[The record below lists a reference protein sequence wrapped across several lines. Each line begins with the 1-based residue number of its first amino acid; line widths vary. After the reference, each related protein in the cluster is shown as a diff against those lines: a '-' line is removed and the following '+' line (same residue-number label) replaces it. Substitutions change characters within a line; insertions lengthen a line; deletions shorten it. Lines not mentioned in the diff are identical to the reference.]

1 MNVLN
6 IVSFKGIYNVQN
18 KNNDGNIKKDRLKDY
33 VKEALSSLAEDGER
47 SIPENG
53 RFSPRAVYLNVA
65 GTQNNGRIAVEYDP
79 REPKTQ
85 RLLNVGVSRKGT
97 DKIISRYPVVG
108 TKAEILNYLKDKKSI
123 DEIHNHIVELSDKVD
138 KQYN

>member
-6 IVSFKGIYNVQN
+6 LVSFKGTHNVQN
-18 KNNDGNIKKDRLKDY
+18 NDKSYIEKDKLKDY
-33 VKEALSSLAEDGER
+33 VKEALSSLAKDGER

-53 RFSPRAVYLNVA
+53 RFSPRAVYLNVV
-65 GTQNNGRIAVEYDP
+65 GTQNNGRIAVEFDP
-79 REPKTQ
+79 REPKTK
-85 RLLNVGVSRKGT
+85 RLLNVGVLKKGS

-108 TKAEILNYLKDKKSI
+108 TKSQILDYLKDEKSI